1 MEGGGSS
8 ESSTGRGALM
18 MMMALERRADPMLL
32 ISRPRQIGTRLSY
45 SSSWLQ
51 ISTVGCLPRDG
62 IEYYDVEDRRRSETK
77 FPASHIS

>member
-1 MEGGGSS
+1 VEGGGSS
-8 ESSTGRGALM
+8 ESSTGRVAL
-18 MMMALERRADPMLL
+18 MMALERRADPMLL